1 MWREYKLDKKGITL
15 IELLVAMAISAAMI
29 AAIYRVFVAQ
39 TRAYTVQDQVV
50 EVQQGT
56 RSAMEI
62 LLRDLRMAGY
72 DNDSISSK
80 ITVVNPIITG
90 DGSKANP
97 IIVEFEYDDTTRYT
111 IAYWVEGSPLTL
123 KRQLTKTKDDGS
135 STIEIQ
141 DVLENIDAFNLS
153 YGVDTNDDGSLENW
167 VPAGGV
173 GMSKV
178 VAVRVIL
185 TGKPDQSKPDVKNWV
200 SPRSLNSTV
209 SLRNQSFRR

>member
-1 MWREYKLDKKGITL
+1 MKAENRFNARGLTL
-15 IELLVAMAISAAMI
+15 IELLVALVIFALAIAG
-29 AAIYRVFVAQ
+29 IYRIFVFQ
-39 TRAYTVQDQVV
+39 SRAYTVQDQVV

-72 DNDSISSK
+72 DNDSSSSK
-80 ITVVNPIITG
+80 VSVLNPIVVG

-111 IAYWVEGSPLTL
+111 IAYWVEGAPLVL

-135 STIEIQ
+135 STIETS
-141 DVLENIDAFNLS
+141 DLLENVEGFNLS
-153 YGVDTNDDGSLENW
+153 YGIDTNDDGAVESW

-178 VAVRVIL
+178 VAVRVTL
-185 TGKPDQSKPDVKNWV
+185 TGKPDQTNPDVKNWI
-200 SPRSLNSTV
+200 SPRTLNSTV
-209 SLRNQSFRR
+209 SLRNQIYRR

>member
-1 MWREYKLDKKGITL
+1 MKAENRINARGLTL
-15 IELLVAMAISAAMI
+15 LELLIALVIFAIAI
-29 AAIYRVFVAQ
+29 GGIYRIFVFQ
-39 TRAYTVQDQVV
+39 SRAYTVQDQVV

-72 DNDSISSK
+72 DNDSPSSK
-80 ITVVNPIITG
+80 VTVSNPIVVG

-111 IAYWVEGSPLTL
+111 IAYWVEGAPLVL

-135 STIEIQ
+135 STIDTQ
-141 DVLENIDAFNLS
+141 DVLENVERFNLS
-153 YGVDTNDDGSLENW
+153 YGIDTNDDGGVESW
-167 VPAGGV
+167 VSAGGV

-178 VAVRVIL
+178 VAVRVTL
-185 TGKPDQSKPDVKNWV
+185 TGKPDQTNPDVKNWI
-200 SPRSLNSTV
+200 SPRTLNSTV
-209 SLRNQSFRR
+209 SLRNQIYRR

>member
-1 MWREYKLDKKGITL
+1 MKVENRFNERGLTL
-15 IELLVAMAISAAMI
+15 IELLVALVIFALALGG
-29 AAIYRVFVAQ
+29 IYRIFVFQ
-39 TRAYTVQDQVV
+39 SRAYTVQDQVV

-72 DNDSISSK
+72 DNDSSSSK
-80 ITVVNPIITG
+80 VSVLNPIVVG

-111 IAYWVEGSPLTL
+111 VAYWVEGAPLVL
-123 KRQLTKTKDDGS
+123 KRQLTRTKDDGS
-135 STIEIQ
+135 STIETS
-141 DVLENIDAFNLS
+141 DLLENVDGFNLS
-153 YGVDTNDDGSLENW
+153 YGIDTNGDGNVESW

-178 VAVRVIL
+178 VAVRVTL
-185 TGKPDQSKPDVKNWV
+185 TGKPDQTNPDVKNWI
-200 SPRSLNSTV
+200 SPRTLNTTV
-209 SLRNQSFRR
+209 SLRNQTYK